1 MTFGVIPNVRSKGN
15 AARKVLQKMMAMRVE
30 ELEQEQAALQQ
41 QQQNALSSGSGKHN
55 TSNSSDHMHDLANA
69 VAGVTNSP
77 NSRNKRTVAE
87 KYNSRSEIDLLVM

>member
-41 QQQNALSSGSGKHN
+41 QQQNALSSGSGKNN